1 MKTKFA
7 CCDLTEN
14 LAAFEARNTIS
25 SNFRFRLQDLPK
37 IIARNQFVKP
47 IKLTR
52 FFLKVTLMNSGN
64 KSIGW
69 FSVTSCEFESFF
81 KL

>member
-7 CCDLTEN
+7 CCNLTEN

-47 IKLTR
+47 INLTR
-52 FFLKVTLMNSGN
+52 FSLKAGMVEIKIKEVYLRLLGN
-64 KSIGW
+64 LI
-69 FSVTSCEFESFF
+69 
-81 KL
+81 LL

>member
-1 MKTKFA
+1 MSADRFEIIVSEIFTRWMKTKFA

-47 IKLTR
+47 INLTR
-52 FFLKVTLMNSGN
+52 FV
-64 KSIGW
+64 
-69 FSVTSCEFESFF
+69 FESYIDE
-81 KL
+81 

>member
-47 IKLTR
+47 IDLTR
-52 FFLKVTLMNSGN
+52 FIVESYID
-64 KSIGW
+64 SW
-69 FSVTSCEFESFF
+69 EFESYF
-81 KL
+81 KLW

>member
-47 IKLTR
+47 INLTR
-52 FFLKVTLMNSGN
+52 FV
-64 KSIGW
+64 
-69 FSVTSCEFESFF
+69 FESYIDE
-81 KL
+81 